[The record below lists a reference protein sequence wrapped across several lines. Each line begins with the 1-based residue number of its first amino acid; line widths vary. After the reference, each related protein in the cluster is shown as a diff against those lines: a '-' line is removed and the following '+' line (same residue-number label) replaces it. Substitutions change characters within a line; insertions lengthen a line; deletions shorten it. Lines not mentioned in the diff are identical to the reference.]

1 MSMFVRMRLV
11 LVAILI
17 IIYECYGYNIMK
29 HKNIVSSTLLSIS
42 LLGISQQAIAID
54 KLENLSPEKISAIV
68 AEDISKRY

>member
-1 MSMFVRMRLV
+1 
-11 LVAILI
+11 
-17 IIYECYGYNIMK
+17 MK